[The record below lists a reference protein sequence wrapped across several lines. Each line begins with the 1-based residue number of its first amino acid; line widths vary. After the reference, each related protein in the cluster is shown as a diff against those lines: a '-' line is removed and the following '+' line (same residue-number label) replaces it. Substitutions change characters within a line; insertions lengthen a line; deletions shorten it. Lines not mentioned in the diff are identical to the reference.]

1 MIDKQNTF
9 STVSIIKFKGE
20 SIMVAAINNIDD
32 LRKALPTAGE
42 FLGSVIGW
50 VIPDDEQNIISHDD
64 LVSAANKFSVPNFLL
79 PSEVTEKKAFTKAVQ
94 ESKKSIDKS
103 FNLDYIV
110 KPTDSDSRFVL
121 GVVKKSID
129 ENEDLNYTQKA
140 KLTYDIE
147 SDIWQCDNQEYVSVL
162 EELKR
167 QYLYFQS
174 HTADDIRVIFRSFV
188 KKYAIRLNPQ
198 GQAYFV
204 AKQNQ
209 SLLNSVQNLIEALSP
224 QNVVVH
230 LPLFSTP
237 EAQSSLNKAAVT
249 NLEQEIN
256 ELEEEIKN
264 FMVDIQNKTNK
275 RLESGIKLREKRMSE
290 IKNRIEIFSSVLTFQ
305 QRMLFEKLD
314 NLTFLINPEKSSI
327 ESVIDEIETEENS
340 DDVGF

>member
-1 MIDKQNTF
+1 
-9 STVSIIKFKGE
+9 
-20 SIMVAAINNIDD
+20 MVAVINSLQD
-32 LRKALPTAGE
+32 LRNALPTAGE

-50 VIPDDEQNIISHDD
+50 IVPDNDENVITHDD
-64 LVSAANKFSVPNFLL
+64 LVASANKFSVPNFLL
-79 PSEVTEKKAFTKAVQ
+79 PSEINEKKAFTKAVIA
-94 ESKKSIDKS
+94 SKKSVNKN
-103 FNLDYIV
+103 FNLDYII
-110 KPTDSDSRFVL
+110 KPTDNDSRFVL

-129 ENEDLNYTQKA
+129 ENENLEYDQKA
-140 KLTYDIE
+140 KLTFEID
-147 SDIWQCDNQEYVSVL
+147 SDIWQCDNQEYISVL

-167 QYLYFQS
+167 QYLYYQS

-198 GQAYFV
+198 GNAYFV
-204 AKQNQ
+204 AKQHQ
-209 SLLNSVQNLIEALSP
+209 SLLNNVQNLIEALSP

-237 EAQSSLNKAAVT
+237 ESQNSLNKAAVT

-256 ELEEEIKN
+256 DLETEIIN
-264 FMVDIQNKTNK
+264 FMNDSKNRTNN
-275 RLESGIKLREKRMSE
+275 RLESGIKLREKRMNE

-314 NLTFLINPEKSSI
+314 NLTFLMNPEKSSI
-327 ESVIDEIETEENS
+327 SESVIDEIESEQNT